1 MISAI
6 ILAAGESK
14 RMGSKN
20 KLLLPFKGESMI
32 RRFVKS
38 VCLSEVENV
47 LVVLGYQS
55 DKIKEVLIDQ
65 PVDFVYN
72 PFYMSGM
79 ITSIKAGISASSH
92 NNIGYMICLSDMP
105 FLRTVD
111 LNFIL
116 REFLFLKSNETGFVT
131 VPIYGGQRGNP
142 VIFSSEFREEILS
155 YKGDGCRDIIDK
167 NPTKVREVF
176 IENKNIFY
184 DIDTPEDYEEFTK
197 KKIFN

>member
-14 RMGSKN
+14 RMGREN
-20 KLLLPFKGESMI
+20 KLLLPIKGEALI

-72 PFYMSGM
+72 PLYMSGM
-79 ITSIKAGISASSH
+79 ITSIKAGISASSI
-92 NNIGYMICLSDMP
+92 NSQGYMICLSDMP
-105 FLRTVD
+105 FVRTVD
-111 LNFIL
+111 LNIIL
-116 REFLFLKSNETGFVT
+116 REKITFYQLKV
-131 VPIYGGQRGNP
+131 
-142 VIFSSEFREEILS
+142 
-155 YKGDGCRDIIDK
+155 K
-167 NPTKVREVF
+167 
-176 IENKNIFY
+176 
-184 DIDTPEDYEEFTK
+184 
-197 KKIFN
+197 

>member
-14 RMGSKN
+14 RMGREN
-20 KLLLPFKGESMI
+20 KLLLPIKGEALI

-72 PFYMSGM
+72 PLYMSGM
-79 ITSIKAGISASSH
+79 ITSIKAGISASSI
-92 NNIGYMICLSDMP
+92 NSKGYMICLSDMP
-105 FLRTVD
+105 FVRTVD
-111 LNFIL
+111 LNIIL
-116 REFLFLKSNETGFVT
+116 REFTFLRAKETELVA
-131 VPIYGGQRGNP
+131 VPIFNGRRGNP
-142 VIFSSEFREEILS
+142 VIFSSEFREEILRH
-155 YKGDGCRDIIDK
+155 KGDGCSGIIEK
-167 NPTKVREVF
+167 NHSNVREVYL
-176 IENKNIFY
+176 ENENIFY
-184 DIDTPEDYEEFTK
+184 DIDTPEDYKKFTK
-197 KKIFN
+197 NNLF